1 MKFNILS
8 AIILFCLVVSTSVEA
23 QTRRLPKKPEK
34 NAKIETVSIVDKIT
48 GDILIGN
55 VGFFNGLFLSAKV
68 NVGYKLIDR
77 ISVGGGLKMFYN
89 ELQVSGSSN
98 PKVFDYSPF
107 LYSRI
112 KIVSGFFIQGEYAFN
127 SYGKD
132 SDPFFR
138 FNFNR
143 DPVLRTQ
150 INSPLAGVGY
160 LSGMGDWTFG
170 AQVMYIFNET
180 SRDIQGS
187 IVEYWV
193 GATYNF

>member
-1 MKFNILS
+1 MKLNILS
-8 AIILFCLVVSTSVEA
+8 TIILFFLVVSSSVEA

-34 NAKIETVSIVDKIT
+34 NAKIETVSIVDNIT
-48 GDILIGN
+48 GDILMGN
-55 VGFFNGLFLSAKV
+55 IGFFNGLFLSTKA

-77 ISVGGGLKMFYN
+77 VAVGGGIKIFYN
-89 ELQVSGSSN
+89 EVQISGRPN

-112 KIVSGFFIQGEYAFN
+112 KVAGGFFIQGEYAFN

-132 SDPFFR
+132 ADR
-138 FNFNR
+138 IFNLNR

-150 INSPLAGVGY
+150 VNSPLAGVGY
-160 LSGMGDWTFG
+160 LSGYGQWTFG
-170 AQVMYIFNET
+170 LQVLYIFDEVA
-180 SRDIQGS
+180 RDIQGS

-193 GATYNF
+193 GASYNF